1 MELSLSVATVL
12 DKNQGE
18 AAVNACVN
26 VSFTVISL
34 VAVISLVCLCCS
46 LIVCGIFY
54 AFCGCLACW

>member
-1 MELSLSVATVL
+1 MDTVL
-12 DKNQGE
+12 HNKQSE

-34 VAVISLVCLCCS
+34 VAAISLVCLHCS
-46 LIVCGIFY
+46 LTVCGVFY